1 MNEADRKEVLFQ
13 AVRVFGEKSQ
23 IRMAIEEMSE
33 LIKALCKLERA
44 DTMAESDKA
53 VGNVIEE
60 MADVQIMLD
69 QLRIIFKTDAKA
81 VEDVKLDRL
90 VRRIVVKDARDC
102 ALRFSLLEEGYA
114 REKKKEARESE

>member
-13 AVRVFGEKSQ
+13 AVKVFGEKSQ

-44 DTMAESDKA
+44 ETVAERDKA
-53 VGNVIEE
+53 FGNVIEE

-69 QLRIIFKTDAKA
+69 QLRIIFGNDAKA

-90 VRRIVVKDARDC
+90 VTRIAIKAARDSTSWS
-102 ALRFSLLEEGYA
+102 ALIKENSYEIKEERA
-114 REKKKEARESE
+114 NE